1 MSERWVKRC
10 ERILEQ
16 IKALDTAKERDRL
29 DLVHSMRLG
38 LGALWGSLEGWMRWI
53 NSPRIMTQFTQEELK
68 KMNSAI
74 MDFAK
79 SFIEY
84 DIKMTKQ
91 GINKGTSESS
101 ERRPSRERAVPE
113 RFYV

>member
-1 MSERWVKRC
+1 MSERWVRRC
-10 ERILEQ
+10 ERILER
-16 IKALDTAKERDRL
+16 IKALETTKDRDRL
-29 DLVHSMRLG
+29 DLVYSIRFG

-74 MDFAK
+74 MDFVK

-84 DIKMTKQ
+84 DIKMTEQ
-91 GINKGTSESS
+91 GISKGLSENI
-101 ERRPSRERAVPE
+101 ERRPSGEREVPE
-113 RFYV
+113 RFYI

>member
-16 IKALDTAKERDRL
+16 LKALETVKERDRL
-29 DLVHSMRLG
+29 DLVYSMRFG

-68 KMNSAI
+68 KMNNTI
-74 MDFAK
+74 MDYVK
-79 SFIEY
+79 SFIEF
-84 DIKMTKQ
+84 DIKMTEQ
-91 GINKGTSESS
+91 GIKKGFSESV
-101 ERRPSRERAVPE
+101 ERRPSREREVPE
-113 RFYV
+113 RFYI